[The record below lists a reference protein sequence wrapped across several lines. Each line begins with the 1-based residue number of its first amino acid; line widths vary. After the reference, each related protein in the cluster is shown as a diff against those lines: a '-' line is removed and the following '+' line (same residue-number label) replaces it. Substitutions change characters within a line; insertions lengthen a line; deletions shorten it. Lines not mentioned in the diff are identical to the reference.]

1 VILEFTTEKWP
12 YHYRKFMY
20 FLMLED
26 KNNASKQINL
36 SIEELE
42 MFKKLNPL
50 AVVDH
55 DFENIAFSEKI
66 NQLGNF

>member
-1 VILEFTTEKWP
+1 
-12 YHYRKFMY
+12 
-20 FLMLED
+20 MLED